1 MVFAYDL
8 CSRVTRRTDM
18 SNTDL
23 QTPPARPP
31 DFELTLVRFTAAT
44 YELDRGVI
52 TAALEDAAQQLAILP
67 TGRML
72 RGLENSKLARRMT
85 TAAARAQLRPRLI
98 RIFNAAVHLLVHYSR
113 LVDDIPLSQLAA
125 EADLGPSAAGK
136 LGTDLAEL
144 AAAGLLLYR
153 PGRGR
158 GRASTIGVPARF
170 ASDVLLRL
178 QRDGKWSP
186 PATTANA
193 SPAEVKP
200 SASTTDGSVVGG
212 AAVDHQAP
220 STTSEPAAQDS
231 DDASDNSPRGGGVS
245 TNRSFFCSSET
256 PPSPQAAQSANTA
269 SRPQKTGD
277 LSDFHEA
284 NQDNNAS
291 IVRPADVDWI
301 LEQLPRQLSTVPGTR
316 NRSRQAAAIREALS
330 QEFRPSQLKR
340 WITDNVP
347 VLVNSP
353 AGFVEFRINRVLTS
367 CESPRELRLRAA
379 NRRDEER
386 TTSQRTGQSLEA
398 SQQWHDEIHRGLP
411 APLLAGLARTAVEK
425 LQATTSRIYLS
436 PRSLA
441 STISSLLRAC
451 ADDAQPSVSTPSVV
465 DLAFEVLKDASQPV
479 PAITE
484 ELVSAATDAE
494 DLGTAAALL
503 LSAEIVVIGKPTDD
517 NSHEA
522 PDDSTDDNRL
532 CASCGSQDPS
542 VVVRPELPFGTA
554 VCDQCFAAAGDP
566 EFVVEIDDEPS
577 DLGDNGYEGWTGDV
591 IEMVDDIDAYAQ
603 DVA

>member
-1 MVFAYDL
+1 
-8 CSRVTRRTDM
+8 M
-18 SNTDL
+18 SNTDV
-23 QTPPARPP
+23 QSPPARPP

-44 YELDRGVI
+44 YELDRDVI

-72 RGLENSKLARRMT
+72 RGLENSKLARRMA
-85 TAAARAQLRPRLI
+85 TAAARAQLRPRLM
-98 RIFNAAVHLLVHYSR
+98 RIFNAAVHQLVHYSR
-113 LVDDIPLSQLAA
+113 LVDDIPLSQLAD

-186 PATTANA
+186 PASSDNA
-193 SPAEVKP
+193 SLAEVKP
-200 SASTTDGSVVGG
+200 SVSNSDEGVVGV
-212 AAVDHQAP
+212 AVVDHRAP
-220 STTSEPAAQDS
+220 STTSESAAQDS
-231 DDASDNSPRGGGVS
+231 DNDSDNSPRGGGVY
-245 TNRSFFCSSET
+245 TNHSSSCSSEN
-256 PPSPQAAQSANTA
+256 PPSPQVVAQSANTA
-269 SRPQKTGD
+269 SGPQETGD
-277 LSDFHEA
+277 SGNFHEPV
-284 NQDNNAS
+284 QDNNAS

-301 LEQLPRQLSTVPGTR
+301 LERLPRQLATVPGTR
-316 NRSRQAAAIREALS
+316 DRSRQAAAIREALS
-330 QEFRPSQLKR
+330 REFRPSQLKR

-379 NRRDEER
+379 NRRHEER
-386 TTSQRTGQSLEA
+386 MTSQRTGQSLEA
-398 SQQWHDEIHRGLP
+398 SQQWHDEIRRSLP
-411 APLLAGLARTAVEK
+411 MPLLAGLARTAVEK
-425 LQATTSRIYLS
+425 LQATTNRLYLS

-451 ADDAQPSVSTPSVV
+451 ADDTQPSVSTPSVV
-465 DLAFEVLKDASQPV
+465 DLALEVLKDAGQEV

-484 ELVSAATDAE
+484 KRASAAAAAG

-503 LSAEIVVIGKPTDD
+503 LPAEIVVIGEPTDD
-517 NSHEA
+517 NDHEA
-522 PDDSTDDNRL
+522 PDDNRL

-554 VCDQCFAAAGDP
+554 VCEQCFAAASDP
-566 EFVVEIDDEPS
+566 EFVVEIDDDPS
-577 DLGDNGYEGWTGDV
+577 DLGDNGYEGCVGAV
-591 IEMVDDIDAYAQ
+591 IEVVDDIDSYAQ

>member
-23 QTPPARPP
+23 QAPPARPP
-31 DFELTLVRFTAAT
+31 DFELTLVQFTAAT
-44 YELDRGVI
+44 YELDRDVI
-52 TAALEDAAQQLAILP
+52 TAALEDAAKQLAILP

-85 TAAARAQLRPRLI
+85 TAAARAQLRPRLM

-113 LVDDIPLSQLAA
+113 LVDDIPLSQLAD

-186 PATTANA
+186 PASSDNA
-193 SPAEVKP
+193 SPAEVEP
-200 SASTTDGSVVGG
+200 SVSNSAGSVVG
-212 AAVDHQAP
+212 AAVVDHQAP
-220 STTSEPAAQDS
+220 STTSDSAAQDS
-231 DDASDNSPRGGGVS
+231 DNASDNSPHGGGVS
-245 TNRSFFCSSET
+245 TNHSSSCSSEK
-256 PPSPQAAQSANTA
+256 PPSPQEAQSANTA
-269 SRPQKTGD
+269 SGPQRAGD
-277 LSDFHEA
+277 LSKFREPV
-284 NQDNNAS
+284 QDNNAS
-291 IVRPADVDWI
+291 IVRLADVDWI
-301 LEQLPRQLSTVPGTR
+301 LERLPRQLATVPGTR
-316 NRSRQAAAIREALS
+316 DRSRQAAAIREALS
-330 QEFRPSQLKR
+330 REFRPSQLKG

-353 AGFVEFRINRVLTS
+353 AGFVEFRINRVLAS

-379 NRRDEER
+379 NRRHDER
-386 TTSQRTGQSLEA
+386 TTSQRTGQSLDA
-398 SQQWHDEIHRGLP
+398 SQQWHDEIRRDLP
-411 APLLAGLARTAVEK
+411 VALLAGLARTAVEK
-425 LQATTSRIYLS
+425 LQATTNRVYLS
-436 PRSLA
+436 PRLLG

-451 ADDAQPSVSTPSVV
+451 ADGAEPSVSTPSVV
-465 DLAFEVLKDASQPV
+465 DLALEVLKDAGQTVPV
-479 PAITE
+479 ITE
-484 ELVSAATDAE
+484 ELAAAATAAG

-503 LSAEIVVIGKPTDD
+503 LPVEIVVIGKPTDD
-517 NSHEA
+517 NGHDA
-522 PDDSTDDNRL
+522 PDDSADDKRL
-532 CASCGSQDPS
+532 CASCGSQHPS

-554 VCDQCFAAAGDP
+554 VCEQCFAAASDP
-566 EFVVEIDDEPS
+566 DFVVEIDGEPF
-577 DLGDNGYEGWTGDV
+577 DLGDNGYEGSVDAV
-591 IEMVDDIDAYAQ
+591 IEVVDDFDAYEQ